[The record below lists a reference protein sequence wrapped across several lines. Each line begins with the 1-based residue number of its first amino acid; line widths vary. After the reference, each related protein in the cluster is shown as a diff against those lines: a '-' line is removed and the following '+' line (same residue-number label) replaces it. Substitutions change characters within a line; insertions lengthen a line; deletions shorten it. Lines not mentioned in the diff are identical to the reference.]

1 MTPHPHPCPPED
13 PRRSRAIPAPVYTW
27 SEPSAPPGSGGY
39 MADYSIKMP
48 HRAMLIVEF
57 GGVGRVRAIGPTRAV
72 WSAI

>member
-1 MTPHPHPCPPED
+1 
-13 PRRSRAIPAPVYTW
+13 
-27 SEPSAPPGSGGY
+27 